1 MRQDVVIHTLSVE
14 GYSDVTQKEPYILPA
29 FSFSFLLEGEVMT
42 EVDGKNILTSAGHL
56 LLVPENVPITIRHL
70 NAAKGFDGYFTMNA
84 LKDASY
90 SVLRSR
96 EPVHQCFWFD
106 DALFMG
112 ALFKRMV
119 TAVQDTDKAFLQS
132 GLDLILS
139 QIRPTSGKTTAI
151 EEQFL
156 QLVFERGKAPAT
168 VSEYARMLNVSP
180 NYLNK
185 TVKAHTH
192 RTAIDWIEIARV
204 NLSKKLLKD
213 PEVPVS
219 EVAARVG
226 IDDQSYFARFFK
238 KQTGMTPS
246 EFRTKG

>member
-1 MRQDVVIHTLSVE
+1 MKQDVVIHTLSFE
-14 GYSDVTQKEPYILPA
+14 GYTDVSQMEPYILPV
-29 FSFSFLLEGEVMT
+29 FSFSFLLEGEVLT
-42 EVDGKNILTSAGHL
+42 EVDGNNILSTAGQF
-56 LLVPENVPITIRHL
+56 LLVPENTPITIRHFK
-70 NAAKGFDGYFTMNA
+70 AAKGFDGYFSIDA

-90 SVLRSR
+90 SVLRSKG
-96 EPVHQCFWFD
+96 PIHQSFWFD

-112 ALFKRMV
+112 ALLKRMV
-119 TAVQDTDKAFLQS
+119 TAIQDKDKALVQS

-139 QIRPTSGKTTAI
+139 QLRPSGVGSAI

-168 VSEYARMLNVSP
+168 VSEYARMLNVSA

-204 NLSKKLLKD
+204 NLSKILLKD
-213 PEVPVS
+213 PQVPVS

-246 EFRTKG
+246 EFRAKN

>member
-1 MRQDVVIHTLSVE
+1 MKQDVVIHTLSFE
-14 GYSDVTQKEPYILPA
+14 GYTDVSQMEPYILPV
-29 FSFSFLLEGEVMT
+29 FSFSFLLEGEVLT
-42 EVDGKNILTSAGHL
+42 EVDGNNILSTAGQF
-56 LLVPENVPITIRHL
+56 LLVPENTPITIRHFK
-70 NAAKGFDGYFTMNA
+70 AAKGFDGYFSIDA

-90 SVLRSR
+90 SVLRSKG
-96 EPVHQCFWFD
+96 PIHQSFWFD

-112 ALFKRMV
+112 ALLKRMV
-119 TAVQDTDKAFLQS
+119 TAIQDKDKALVQS

-139 QIRPTSGKTTAI
+139 QLRPSGVGSAI

-168 VSEYARMLNVSP
+168 VSEYARMLNVSA

-204 NLSKKLLKD
+204 NLSKLLLKD
-213 PEVPVS
+213 PQVPVS

-246 EFRTKG
+246 EFRAKD

>member
-1 MRQDVVIHTLSVE
+1 MKQDVVIHTLSFE
-14 GYSDVTQKEPYILPA
+14 GYTDVSQMEPYILPV
-29 FSFSFLLEGEVMT
+29 FSFSFLLEGEVLT
-42 EVDGKNILTSAGHL
+42 EVDGNNILSTAGQF
-56 LLVPENVPITIRHL
+56 LLVPENTPITIRHFK
-70 NAAKGFDGYFTMNA
+70 AAKGFDGYFSIDA

-90 SVLRSR
+90 SVLRSKG
-96 EPVHQCFWFD
+96 PIHQSFWFD

-112 ALFKRMV
+112 ALLKRMV
-119 TAVQDTDKAFLQS
+119 TAIQDKDKALVQS

-139 QIRPTSGKTTAI
+139 QLRPSGVGSAI

-156 QLVFERGKAPAT
+156 QLVFERGKAPAS
-168 VSEYARMLNVSP
+168 VSEYARMLNVSA

-204 NLSKKLLKD
+204 NLSKILLKD
-213 PEVPVS
+213 PQVPVS

-246 EFRTKG
+246 EFRAKD

>member
-1 MRQDVVIHTLSVE
+1 MKQDVVIHTLSFE
-14 GYSDVTQKEPYILPA
+14 GYTDVSQMEPYILPV
-29 FSFSFLLEGEVMT
+29 FSFSFLLEGEVLT
-42 EVDGKNILTSAGHL
+42 EVDGNNILSTAGQF
-56 LLVPENVPITIRHL
+56 LLVPENTPITIRHFK
-70 NAAKGFDGYFTMNA
+70 AAKGFDGYFSIDA

-90 SVLRSR
+90 SVLRSKG
-96 EPVHQCFWFD
+96 PIHQSFWFD

-112 ALFKRMV
+112 ALLKRMV
-119 TAVQDTDKAFLQS
+119 TAIQDKDKALVQS

-139 QIRPTSGKTTAI
+139 QLRPSRVGSAI

-168 VSEYARMLNVSP
+168 VSEYARMLNVSA

-204 NLSKKLLKD
+204 NLSKILLKD
-213 PEVPVS
+213 PQVPVS

-246 EFRTKG
+246 EFRAKD

>member
-1 MRQDVVIHTLSVE
+1 MKQDVVIHTLSFE
-14 GYSDVTQKEPYILPA
+14 GYTDVSQMEPYILPV
-29 FSFSFLLEGEVMT
+29 FSFSFLLEGEVLT
-42 EVDGKNILTSAGHL
+42 EVDGNNILSTAGQF
-56 LLVPENVPITIRHL
+56 LLVPEYTPITIRHFK
-70 NAAKGFDGYFTMNA
+70 AAKGFDGYFSIDA

-90 SVLRSR
+90 SVLRSKG
-96 EPVHQCFWFD
+96 PIHQSFWFD

-112 ALFKRMV
+112 ALLKRMV
-119 TAVQDTDKAFLQS
+119 TAIQDKDKALVQS

-139 QIRPTSGKTTAI
+139 QLRPSRVGSAI

-168 VSEYARMLNVSP
+168 VSEYARMLNVSA

-204 NLSKKLLKD
+204 NLSKILLKD
-213 PEVPVS
+213 PQVPVS

-246 EFRTKG
+246 EFRAKD

>member
-1 MRQDVVIHTLSVE
+1 MKQDVVIHTLSFE
-14 GYSDVTQKEPYILPA
+14 GYTDVSQMEPYILPV
-29 FSFSFLLEGEVMT
+29 FSFSFLLEGEVLT
-42 EVDGKNILTSAGHL
+42 EVDGNNILSTAGQF
-56 LLVPENVPITIRHL
+56 LLVPENTPITIRHFK
-70 NAAKGFDGYFTMNA
+70 AAKGFDGYFSIDA

-90 SVLRSR
+90 SVLRSKG
-96 EPVHQCFWFD
+96 PIHQSFWFD

-112 ALFKRMV
+112 ALLKRMV
-119 TAVQDTDKAFLQS
+119 TAIQDKDKALVQS

-139 QIRPTSGKTTAI
+139 QLRPSGVGSAI

-168 VSEYARMLNVSP
+168 VSEYARMLNVSA

-204 NLSKKLLKD
+204 NLSKLLLKD
-213 PEVPVS
+213 PQVPVS

-246 EFRTKG
+246 EFRAKN

>member
-1 MRQDVVIHTLSVE
+1 MKQDVVIHTLSFE
-14 GYSDVTQKEPYILPA
+14 GYTDVSQMEPYILPV
-29 FSFSFLLEGEVMT
+29 FSFSFLLEGEVLT
-42 EVDGKNILTSAGHL
+42 EVDGNNILSTAGQF
-56 LLVPENVPITIRHL
+56 LLVPENTPITIRHFK
-70 NAAKGFDGYFTMNA
+70 AAKGFDGYFSIDA

-90 SVLRSR
+90 SVLRSKG
-96 EPVHQCFWFD
+96 PIHQSFWFD

-112 ALFKRMV
+112 ALLKRMV
-119 TAVQDTDKAFLQS
+119 TAIQDKDKALVQS

-139 QIRPTSGKTTAI
+139 QLRPSGVGSAI

-168 VSEYARMLNVSP
+168 VSEYARMLNVSA

-204 NLSKKLLKD
+204 NLSKILLKD
-213 PEVPVS
+213 PQVPVS

-246 EFRTKG
+246 EFRAKD

>member
-1 MRQDVVIHTLSVE
+1 MKQDVVIHTLSFE
-14 GYSDVTQKEPYILPA
+14 GYTDVSQMEPYILPV
-29 FSFSFLLEGEVMT
+29 FSFSFLLEGEVLT
-42 EVDGKNILTSAGHL
+42 EVDGNNILSTAGQF
-56 LLVPENVPITIRHL
+56 LLVPENTPITIRHFK
-70 NAAKGFDGYFTMNA
+70 AAKGFDGYFSINA

-90 SVLRSR
+90 SVLRSKG
-96 EPVHQCFWFD
+96 PIHQSFWFD

-112 ALFKRMV
+112 ALLKRMV
-119 TAVQDTDKAFLQS
+119 TAIQDKDKALVQS

-139 QIRPTSGKTTAI
+139 QLRPSGVGSTI

-168 VSEYARMLNVSP
+168 VSEYARMLNVSA

-204 NLSKKLLKD
+204 NLSKILLKD
-213 PEVPVS
+213 PQVPVS

-246 EFRTKG
+246 EFRAKD

>member
-1 MRQDVVIHTLSVE
+1 MKQDVIIHTLSFD
-14 GYSDVTQKEPYILPA
+14 GYTDVSQMEPYILPV
-29 FSFSFLLEGEVMT
+29 FSFSFLLEGEVLT
-42 EVDGKNILTSAGHL
+42 EVDGNNILSTAGQF
-56 LLVPENVPITIRHL
+56 LLVPENTPITIRHFKS
-70 NAAKGFDGYFTMNA
+70 AKGFDGYFSLNA

-90 SVLRSR
+90 SVLRSK
-96 EPVHQCFWFD
+96 EPIHQSFWFD

-112 ALFKRMV
+112 ALLKRMV
-119 TAVQDTDKAFLQS
+119 TAIQDKDKALVQS

-139 QIRPTSGKTTAI
+139 QLRPSGVGSAI

-168 VSEYARMLNVSP
+168 VSEYARMLNVSA

-204 NLSKKLLKD
+204 NLSKILLKD
-213 PEVPVS
+213 PQVPVS

-246 EFRTKG
+246 EFRAKN

>member
-1 MRQDVVIHTLSVE
+1 MKQDVVIHTLSFE
-14 GYSDVTQKEPYILPA
+14 GYTDVSQMEPYILPV
-29 FSFSFLLEGEVMT
+29 FSFSFLLEGEVLT
-42 EVDGKNILTSAGHL
+42 EVDGNNILSTAGQF
-56 LLVPENVPITIRHL
+56 LLVPENTPITIRHFK
-70 NAAKGFDGYFTMNA
+70 AAKGFDGYFSIDA

-90 SVLRSR
+90 SVLRSKG
-96 EPVHQCFWFD
+96 PIHQSFWFD

-112 ALFKRMV
+112 ALLKRMV
-119 TAVQDTDKAFLQS
+119 TAIQDKDKALVQS

-139 QIRPTSGKTTAI
+139 QLRPSGVGSAI

-168 VSEYARMLNVSP
+168 VSEYARMLNVSA

-204 NLSKKLLKD
+204 NLSKTLLKD
-213 PEVPVS
+213 PQVPVS

-246 EFRTKG
+246 EFRAKD